1 MYNLWEYGTKIY
13 AESNGTVFLGMQSNN
28 KNLRNL
34 GFLGGFVLPK
44 IIVGLDAV
52 FFARRVDGN
61 MGGFL

>member
-13 AESNGTVFLGMQSNN
+13 AESNGTIIFGNTKQPKNPRFL
-28 KNLRNL
+28 R
-34 GFLGGFVLPK
+34 FLLFDCMPK
-44 IIVGLDAV
+44 KTVGLDAV